1 VSPITRSNSDCST
14 RFESLSPTR
23 SEISS
28 VSVRSGPFDL
38 ATASVVDMES
48 GRGTPGYRGQR
59 EQTPNWEVH
68 VNPGT

>member
-14 RFESLSPTR
+14 RFESRSPTR